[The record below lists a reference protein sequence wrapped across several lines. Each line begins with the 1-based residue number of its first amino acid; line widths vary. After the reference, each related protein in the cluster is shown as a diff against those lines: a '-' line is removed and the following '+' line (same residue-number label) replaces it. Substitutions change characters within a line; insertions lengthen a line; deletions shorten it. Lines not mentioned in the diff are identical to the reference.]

1 MEIYK
6 NILTNDFCDTLIEK
20 IKNECVLSE
29 SHKTDWFVW
38 LIWGQQGSQ
47 LLDKEKW
54 NEEIYNMVINEL
66 SKCNNFPKYKIMW
79 LQMTEYKDGRWLRRH
94 VDGAGNKTSIIL
106 LSNKF
111 VGGDTYIN
119 DRVVILEKGDGVV
132 FDGGYQYHEIKPVT
146 EGTRYALNFWFH

>member
-6 NILTNDFCDTLIEK
+6 NILTNNFCDTLIEK

-29 SHKTDWFVW
+29 SYKTNWFIW

-47 LLDKEKW
+47 PLDREKW
-54 NEEIYNMVINEL
+54 NDEIYNMVLNEL
-66 SKCNNFPKYKIMW
+66 DKCNFPKYKIMW

-106 LSNKF
+106 LSNEF
-111 VGGDTYIN
+111 MGGDTYVN
-119 DRVVILEKGDGVV
+119 DRAVNLEKGDGVV
-132 FDGGYQYHEIKPVT
+132 FNGGNQYHEIKPVT

>member
-6 NILTNDFCDTLIEK
+6 NILTNDFCNTLIKK

-29 SHKTDWFVW
+29 SHKTNWFVW
-38 LIWGQQGSQ
+38 LIWGQIASQ
-47 LLDKEKW
+47 PLDRKMW
-54 NEEIYNMVINEL
+54 NEEIYNMVMDEL
-66 SKCNNFPKYKIMW
+66 SKSNFPKYKVMW

-94 VDGAGNKTSIIL
+94 VDSVKNKTSIIL
-106 LSNKF
+106 LSNEF

-119 DRVVILEKGDGVV
+119 DKPVNLEKGDGVV
-132 FDGGYQYHEIKPVT
+132 FNGGIQYHEIKPVT